1 MPFSGEEII
10 NGTAGT
16 IVVCVETVGVIVPRT
31 TDTVFS
37 AATAVSAGARTDAK
51 KIVIFLTD
59 GQPTDYV
66 GELL

>member
-37 AATAVSAGARTDAK
+37 ADVALSEDCFRLSAQLQSRQIA
-51 KIVIFLTD
+51 
-59 GQPTDYV
+59 
-66 GELL
+66 